1 MYAVILAGGGGT
13 RLWPLSTPERPKPFL
28 PLLGPRSLLQLTAER
43 LAGLIAPADL
53 FVVTD
58 ARYGALVRAQLP
70 AATVIEEPQGRNTA
84 AAVALAALRV
94 ERPAHEV
101 MLVLPADHVVEHAK
115 AFRGVLQAAA
125 SEVAPGCLGIDAPL
139 ITLGIQPAGPAI
151 VYGYLRPRISAGA
164 ALGAQG
170 LRVFPLEAF
179 EEKPGPERAQEL
191 VRMPGVAWNAGMFIW
206 RREAILAALAA
217 HAPDILAAVREGLAG
232 DLVAAYDR
240 VRVTSIDYAVL
251 EPAAVAGQVVML
263 AMEAGWSDIGSW
275 SVLLESLGAP
285 AVDGRVVPAGE
296 AVELDPDD
304 LLVRRDA
311 WPGSG
316 PFALEAG
323 PGTMGPFAT
332 PTARLAGARSA
343 RPIVA
348 GLLARVA
355 AAEG

>member
-28 PLLGPRSLLQLTAER
+28 PLLGARSLLQLTAER
-43 LAGLIAPADL
+43 LAGLIARADL

-70 AATVIEEPQGRNTA
+70 AATVVEEPQGRNTA

-94 ERPAHEV
+94 ERPADAV
-101 MLVLPADHVVEHAK
+101 MAVLPADHVIERDQV
-115 AFRGVLQAAA
+115 FRDVLRAAGSA
-125 SEVAPGCLGIDAPL
+125 VAPGCLGIADPL
-139 ITLGIQPAGPAI
+139 VTLGIQPTGPATS
-151 VYGYLRPRISAGA
+151 YGYLRPRVAGRER
-164 ALGAQG
+164 LGG
-170 LRVFPLEAF
+170 LDVLPLEGF
-179 EEKPGPERAQEL
+179 EEKPDPERAEQL
-191 VRMPGVAWNAGMFIW
+191 VHLPGVAWNAGMFIW
-206 RREAILAALAA
+206 RREVILAALAA
-217 HAPDILAAVREGLAG
+217 HAPDVLATIREGLAG
-232 DLVAAYDR
+232 DLPNAYEQ
-240 VRVTSIDYAVL
+240 VRATSIDYAVL
-251 EPAAVAGQVVML
+251 EPAAAAGQVVML

-275 SVLLESLGAP
+275 PALLGRLGAP
-285 AVDGRVVPAGE
+285 AVRGGVVPAGE
-296 AVELDPDD
+296 AVELGPDD

-332 PTARLAGARSA
+332 PTALLAGARSA
-343 RPIVA
+343 RPVVA
-348 GLLARVA
+348 DLLDRVA